1 MSLEPSE
8 TVLRSHR
15 VTPGQRKQK
24 RRPTARGTE
33 TRAQVI
39 DAAVQCIC
47 EEGFGAA
54 TMRRIAERAGVTWG
68 VMQYHFG
75 DRGGLLSAVLE
86 TGYANL
92 TERLRRIGIEGGDLR
107 SRIRGLVD
115 SGWDIFCA
123 PMTRACFEIVLATRS
138 EMTPRSASRDR
149 LFAVARQLAQG
160 CDKLLGQA
168 LHDKHPPKK
177 AERVFL
183 SALRGLAFEAMQY
196 PSEYGYE
203 RERDALTD
211 VLTAYLVQHVA
222 ESSQR
227 TKMSERRSDPS
238 SFPPLPRGD

>member
-1 MSLEPSE
+1 MHPDPSE
-8 TVLRSHR
+8 TILRSHR

-33 TRAQVI
+33 TRAHVI
-39 DAAVQCIC
+39 DAAVHCIC

-86 TGYANL
+86 AGYEHL
-92 TERLRRIGIEGGDLR
+92 TERLEGIGIEGEDLR
-107 SRIRGLVD
+107 ERVGRLVD
-115 SGWDIFCA
+115 AGWEIFRT

-149 LFAVARQLAQG
+149 LLAVARQLSQG
-160 CDKLLGQA
+160 CDKLLAQA
-168 LHDKHPPKK
+168 LRDKHPPKK
-177 AERVFL
+177 AQRVFL
-183 SALRGLAFEAMQY
+183 SALRGFAFEVMQY
-196 PSEYGYE
+196 PSDYNYE

-211 VLTAYLVQHVA
+211 VLTAYLEKVETAQD
-222 ESSQR
+222 R
-227 TKMSERRSDPS
+227 T
-238 SFPPLPRGD
+238 

>member
-1 MSLEPSE
+1 MSLDPSE

-39 DAAVQCIC
+39 DAAVHCIC

-86 TGYANL
+86 AGYEHL
-92 TERLRRIGIEGGDLR
+92 TERLKRIEVDGEALR
-107 SRIRGLVD
+107 NRVGRLVEA
-115 SGWDIFCA
+115 GWEIFRT

-160 CDKLLGQA
+160 CDKLLAQT
-168 LHDKHPPKK
+168 LHDKRPPKK
-177 AERVFL
+177 AQRVFL
-183 SALRGLAFEAMQY
+183 SALRGFAFEAMQY
-196 PSEYGYE
+196 PSDYNYE

-211 VLTAYLVQHVA
+211 VLTAYLEKLDTNRDRA
-222 ESSQR
+222 
-227 TKMSERRSDPS
+227 
-238 SFPPLPRGD
+238 